1 MDRVLHLGD
10 PGIVARF
17 DVHVQVAGGTSAHFH
32 HAANEACGGRASS
45 NEETTVRNKTER
57 LNTSMQSSNKQ

>member
-1 MDRVLHLGD
+1 M
-10 PGIVARF
+10 
-17 DVHVQVAGGTSAHFH
+17 AGR
-32 HAANEACGGRASS
+32 GGRASS